1 MEESDTS
8 RHFLRQWI
16 DADVAAGRTGGK
28 GTYHEFSLKLGSA
41 PAQPG
46 EETGAD
52 ALATGKYV
60 LSESSYAE
68 AATHKMNI
76 VIAIDAE
83 ARTLHTYSMAG
94 DEKGTGTYT
103 YDEAGNCIKKVYES
117 RGETYVTLSEY
128 DENGNLLKTETE
140 EYVIEFSGYRL
151 YYNPYPVMIDELNQF
166 IGK

>member
-1 MEESDTS
+1 MTVPRKSPKRFPKTQLHYFLCHRFLSLMQFQAKCFLSAFQARNRVMKASLRDIHRIKTVYHSAWDNTYTCYYWEYDEDGNVTKEIHELSDRS
-8 RHFLRQWI
+8 I
-16 DADVAAGRTGGK
+16 DYIR
-28 GTYHEFSLKLGSA
+28 
-41 PAQPG
+41 
-46 EETGAD
+46 
-52 ALATGKYV
+52 
-60 LSESSYAE
+60 
-68 AATHKMNI
+68 
-76 VIAIDAE
+76 
-83 ARTLHTYSMAG
+83 
-94 DEKGTGTYT
+94 TYT